1 MEYRRKRTTNSKRE
15 FHKRFRRWIRWWCN
29 DKSRNRLRS
38 SGSLRVSSPPP
49 RVLIF
54 LHRKPSTTVHLHGI
68 TSLLVTFPFVAKK
81 IGTLQMNFT
90 AYSANWDAVIFSLEI
105 LGQSEP
111 VFIASQTLPVGNFTW
126 KRWNNGIND
135 GFPFWVLGKSGKINS
150 IFEKEHGLLPILWS
164 IKM

>member
-1 MEYRRKRTTNSKRE
+1 MLLILFHERNTKPKTVEDNFTLSVQWSTDENEQPIRSGS

-111 VFIASQTLPVGNFTW
+111 VFIATSLTNTT
-126 KRWNNGIND
+126 
-135 GFPFWVLGKSGKINS
+135 SGKFYVEALEQRN
-150 IFEKEHGLLPILWS
+150 
-164 IKM
+164 